1 VSGFGKEI
9 GIACTTEHVQMLIG
23 GGDSMEGDVWT
34 DRLGREAVHQICGG
48 VEPFYLV
55 ASRNRSPKEQGVHHI
70 INGAKNTF
78 SFTVL

>member
-9 GIACTTEHVQMLIG
+9 GIACTTKHVQMLIG

-55 ASRNRSPKEQGVHHI
+55 AS
-70 INGAKNTF
+70 
-78 SFTVL
+78 